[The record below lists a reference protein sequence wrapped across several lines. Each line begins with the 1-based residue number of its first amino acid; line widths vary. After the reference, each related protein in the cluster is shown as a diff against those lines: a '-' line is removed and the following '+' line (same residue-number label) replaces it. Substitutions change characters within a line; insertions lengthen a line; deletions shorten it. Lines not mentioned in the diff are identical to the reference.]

1 VETTFERNA
10 QQHHCGIGIEIL
22 LPRLVLIVSF
32 PGIEEAD
39 EIREVYLLG
48 ASARTARHA
57 RQARGVARELAE
69 RHPADVAALLQP
81 GDVLGNRVIERKL
94 APLDRLR

>member
-1 VETTFERNA
+1 V
-10 QQHHCGIGIEIL
+10 
-22 LPRLVLIVSF
+22 PVLVL
-32 PGIEEAD
+32 P
-39 EIREVYLLG
+39 
-48 ASARTARHA
+48 RHA

-94 APLDRLR
+94 APLDRLRQLCGRKQFAD